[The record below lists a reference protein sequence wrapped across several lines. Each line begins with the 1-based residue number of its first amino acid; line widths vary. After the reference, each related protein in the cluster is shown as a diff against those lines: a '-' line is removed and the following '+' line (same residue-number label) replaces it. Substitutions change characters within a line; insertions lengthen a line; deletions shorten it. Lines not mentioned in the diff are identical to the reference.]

1 MRDHSQS
8 TGRFSLSASKRTGRP
23 AASAH
28 RTASLAKA
36 PAGSVKAPG
45 TAPEA
50 GRVVAPTIDFEGFG
64 SFS

>member
-8 TGRFSLSASKRTGRP
+8 TGRFSPSTPKRNGRP

-28 RTASLAKA
+28 RLAGLAKSSA
-36 PAGSVKAPG
+36 ATAKAPG
-45 TAPEA
+45 TPPEN
-50 GRVVAPTIDFEGFG
+50 GRIVAPMIDFEGFG